1 MIWNNVAQRA
11 NSTFPVKFREKETG
25 FAIMESRSIT
35 HWKRN
40 IPTAV
45 KCMRKENEQIDTS
58 KPF

>member
-1 MIWNNVAQRA
+1 MSVAERA
-11 NSTFPVKFREKETG
+11 NTTFPVKFRAKETG
-25 FAIMESRSIT
+25 FVIMESRSIT